1 MFLENG
7 PADPRV
13 HDAAMRIA
21 KRFVWVIQ
29 AILREE
35 ERGDALRE
43 AYMIARQELEALN
56 AGGAEK

>member
-1 MFLENG
+1 MFVENSPAG
-7 PADPRV
+7 PRE
-13 HDAAMRIA
+13 HDAALRIA

-43 AYMIARQELEALN
+43 AYMISRQELEALK
-56 AGGAEK
+56 AGGAEI

>member
-21 KRFVWVIQ
+21 KRLWVIQ